1 MVPDC
6 SKCEQNCQF
15 DDCTE
20 DGGFAMTRME
30 RHIRPVGGSGAV
42 LVRLATVQPFVA
54 YLKARNVDPEPSL
67 HKFGLT
73 SKDVRNPERLLH
85 PDAIYGIVNDLAEA
99 IEDPFFGVH
108 VGEDIDFESWPI
120 WSSYYGP
127 SSNLFATFTQMIQS
141 AAPLSNSVV
150 HRLEVGS
157 TVSAYRVHRQ
167 IQMGNAPAHVDGFA
181 LASKLRFFDRLDGEA
196 WDPARVTFETGFPEA
211 VPRDYRGVNIELS
224 DPGSCH
230 LHFPTAWLLR
240 PFLGSACRHDQENHS
255 YEPPSLISA
264 IGLVA
269 PDLLAGE
276 SEDLRDAIAGRLGL
290 SVADMLAAL
299 RSSETTFAREIRMLR
314 LRLAHQ
320 ALAATDEPVT
330 DIALR
335 LGFAETASFTRFFKS
350 HTGNT
355 PSAFRKRT

>member
-1 MVPDC
+1 M
-6 SKCEQNCQF
+6 
-15 DDCTE
+15 
-20 DGGFAMTRME
+20 
-30 RHIRPVGGSGAV
+30 

-54 YLKARNVDPEPSL
+54 YLEARNVDPEPSL
-67 HKFGLT
+67 HKFGLS

-108 VGEDIDFESWPI
+108 VGEDIDFESWPV
-120 WSSYYGP
+120 WSNYYGP
-127 SSNLFATFTQMIQS
+127 SSNLFAAFTQMIRS
-141 AAPLSNSVV
+141 AAPLSSSVV

-157 TVSAYRVHRQ
+157 VRCAYFVRRQ
-167 IQMGNAPAHVDGFA
+167 ILTGNAPAHVDGFA

-196 WDPARVTFETGFPEA
+196 WDPALVTFETGFPEA

-240 PFLGSACRHDQENHS
+240 PFLGSACRHDQEDHS

-269 PDLLAGE
+269 PDLLAGGKRRSKE
-276 SEDLRDAIAGRLGL
+276 CHRGPSWTFGRRHVG
-290 SVADMLAAL
+290 SVAELENDVCARNPNAAPAFSHVRRL
-299 RSSETTFAREIRMLR
+299 RRQTNQSQTSHCAWVLRKLQVSPVSSNPTRAPRRVLFASARE
-314 LRLAHQ
+314 
-320 ALAATDEPVT
+320 
-330 DIALR
+330 
-335 LGFAETASFTRFFKS
+335 TR
-350 HTGNT
+350 
-355 PSAFRKRT
+355 